1 VVALNLWENVRG
13 MYGKG
18 MGDDKPEQAKPSQ
31 RTLPAVLCLVA
42 SASALNFVLTCR
54 RSPALISAH
63 QAMKAIR
70 PVLTTALLASL
81 SFGQAATPDFRSR
94 TYDFPIYKNAPP
106 GRQMTGQH
114 VAAGTPALSPDDA
127 LKKFVVPEGFEIRLF
142 AAEPMVVNPVTMT
155 WDERGRLWVLE
166 LYEYPLGAK
175 DGEKPRD
182 RIKILEDTDADG
194 VADKVTVWADGMS
207 LATGLILGNGG
218 AYVGQAP
225 HLLFLKDTDGDDRA
239 DTREVV
245 LTGFGLED
253 RHELL
258 NGFTW
263 GPDGQLYMTHG
274 VFTFSKVRTPDAP
287 ADSGVAMN
295 AAVARFHP
303 VTKKFEVFA
312 DGTSNPWGVDFDAK
326 GNAFVSACVIDH
338 LFHLAP
344 GGLYQRQAGQPAFP
358 YAYELLPS
366 IVDHRHHMA
375 AYCGVQVYQGNQYP
389 AEYLGKI
396 MMGNL
401 HDNSVHTDALVE
413 AGSSFKASHWNDLV
427 RANDGW
433 FRPTTQ
439 LVGPDGAM
447 WISDWYDKYPCYQNA
462 RADPEGV
469 DREHGRIYRVVYTGT
484 EKGKAVASRPALDM
498 DLAKLNLDQAID
510 LLAHDNVW
518 QRRTAQRLL
527 SERLSRIRIAT
538 PPKLVQMFE
547 SGPNLNARLAAVW
560 TLHGATRLNDELLDQ
575 AATDKE
581 SAIRTWAARL
591 TGERQVVNEQVAA
604 RVQKLAGDANA
615 AVRLAAATAVRQFT
629 SGSLTVNTPPVNAD
643 VNPGAALA
651 TLIASSYQNRDRT
664 LEHMIWMA
672 AEPAVVKDFAATLNW
687 LGGDGAQYMPLT
699 GRLAAKTL
707 RRICDFGDRANVD
720 LALQFLDQ
728 AAAAHPAL
736 AAAAIEGLL
745 EGQKGRV
752 LLPQTDVSVVLAKL
766 VKHTDAALRERA
778 QQLGSLWGD
787 ASALQASYDTALD
800 AKANVDA
807 RLKAIT
813 SVRSQKNAAARETM
827 FRVLNQQPDTRVS
840 VAAIQALGEIGGN
853 DSANFLIDNWNRLK
867 PAERREAVGVLVTR
881 GGWSSSLLSALEQ
894 KRIPT
899 SDIPATAIRAMTKS
913 GDDYGMLA
921 KRAEKVFGRVRD
933 ADRDKLKLIAE
944 KRKAVLTGTPDFAK
958 GLETTKAVCLTCHKL
973 HGEGADIGPDL
984 TGVGRSS
991 LDALLA
997 NVIDPNQII
1006 GKGYENVVVE
1016 TKDGRSLSG
1025 RLVEETDARV
1035 KLVNIGPTEFVIG
1048 KDEIKTRTVSDM
1060 SLMPEGLEAMA
1071 DEDFRNMIWY
1081 ILAPPQ
1087 EGPLTEQ
1094 KRRDLIGEMPNSAAT
1109 GTATDGESVALW
1121 NPEWRVI
1128 APDFEGTPR
1137 KHPEYAGRRNVLETH
1152 PFEEDQPSALERIF
1166 EVPATGATLTVEAAA
1181 HERGDWELRMFANG
1195 DVLKR
1200 ELISRE
1206 QGIWQTVTA
1215 DLAKYAGQRVV
1226 LRLENMAG
1234 GDNDWSFEFAYWGK
1248 VEVKTEAALQAS
1260 R

>member
-1 VVALNLWENVRG
+1 MLGA
-13 MYGKG
+13 
-18 MGDDKPEQAKPSQ
+18 PP
-31 RTLPAVLCLVA
+31 
-42 SASALNFVLTCR
+42 LNFVLTFCQ
-54 RSPALISAH
+54 SPALISAH
-63 QAMKAIR
+63 QAMKTFRLVLAIALLTG
-70 PVLTTALLASL
+70 LTTA
-81 SFGQAATPDFRSR
+81 QAATPDFRSR
-94 TYDFPIYKNAPP
+94 SYDFPIYKNAPP

-114 VAAGTPALSPDDA
+114 IAAGTPALSPDDA

-225 HLLFLKDTDGDDRA
+225 HLLFLKDTDGDDKA

-274 VFTFSKVRTPDAP
+274 VFTFSKVRAPDAP
-287 ADSGVAMN
+287 ADSGVTMN
-295 AAVARFHP
+295 AAVARFSP

-338 LFHLAP
+338 LFHLAA
-344 GGLYQRQAGQPAFP
+344 GGLYSRQAGQPAFP

-375 AYCGVQVYQGNQYP
+375 AYSGVQVYQGNQYP
-389 AEYLGKI
+389 AEYLGKV

-401 HDNSVHTDALVE
+401 HDNAVHTDALTE
-413 AGSSFKASHWNDLV
+413 IGSSFKAAHWNDLV

-469 DREHGRIYRVVYTGT
+469 DREHGRIYRVVHTGG
-484 EKGKAVASRPALDM
+484 EKGKAVASRPAKDM

-518 QRRTAQRLL
+518 QRRTVQRLL

-547 SGPNLNARLAAVW
+547 SGPNVNARLAALW
-560 TLHGATRLNDELLDQ
+560 TLHGAARLNEELLDR
-575 AATDKE
+575 AASDKE

-604 RVQKLAGDANA
+604 RVEQLAGDSDA

-629 SGSLTVNTPPVNAD
+629 SGSLTVNTPPKNSDLDPRV
-643 VNPGAALA
+643 ALA
-651 TLIASSYQNRDRT
+651 ALIASSYQTRDRT
-664 LEHMIWMA
+664 LELMIWMA
-672 AEPAVVKDFAATLNW
+672 AEPVVIKDFAGTLDW

-707 RRICDFGDRANVD
+707 RRLCDFGDRANVD

-728 AAAAHPAL
+728 AAAGNSAL
-736 AAAAIEGLL
+736 ATAALEGLL

-752 LLPQTDVSVVLAKL
+752 LMPQGDASAILARL
-766 VKHTDAALRERA
+766 VKHADAALRERA
-778 QQLGSLWGD
+778 QQLGALWGD
-787 ASALQASYDTALD
+787 ASSLQASFDTALNPT
-800 AKANVDA
+800 ASVDS
-807 RLKAIT
+807 RLQAIAA
-813 SVRSQKNAAARETM
+813 VRSQKNAAARDTM
-827 FRVLNQQPDTRVS
+827 TKVLEQRPDTRVS
-840 VAAIQALGEIGGN
+840 IAAIQALGEIGGN
-853 DSANFLIDNWNRLK
+853 DSANYLIDSWGKLK

-899 SDIPATAIRAMTKS
+899 SDIPATAIRTMTKS
-913 GDDYGMLA
+913 TDDFGMLA

-933 ADRDKLKLIAE
+933 ANQDKLKLIAA
-944 KRKAVLTGTPDFAK
+944 KRKVVLTGTPDLAK
-958 GLETTKAVCLTCHKL
+958 GHETAKATCLTCHKL

-1016 TKDGRSLSG
+1016 TKDERSLSG
-1025 RLVEETDARV
+1025 RLVEETDSRI
-1035 KLVNIGPTEFVIG
+1035 KLVNIGPTEFVIS
-1048 KDEIKTRTVSDM
+1048 KAEIKTRTVSEM
-1060 SLMPEGLEAMA
+1060 SLMPEGLEALP

-1087 EGPLTEQ
+1087 DGPLTEQ
-1094 KRRDLIGEMPNSAAT
+1094 KRRDLIGEVSSSASTA
-1109 GTATDGESVALW
+1109 TATDGESVALW

-1128 APDFEGTPR
+1128 APDFEGTPK

-1152 PFEEDQPSALERIF
+1152 PFTDDKPSALERVF
-1166 EVPATGATLTVEAAA
+1166 EVPAAGAKLTVEAAA
-1181 HERGDWELRMFANG
+1181 HERGDWELRIFANG
-1195 DVLKR
+1195 EVLKR

-1206 QGIWQTVTA
+1206 QGVWQTVTV
-1215 DLAKYAGQRVV
+1215 DLSKFAGQRVV
-1226 LRLENMAG
+1226 LRLENMAA
-1234 GDNDWSFEFAYWGK
+1234 GDDDWAWEFAYWGK
-1248 VEVKTEAALQAS
+1248 VEVTAGAALQAKK
-1260 R
+1260 